1 MESQSLLFG
10 KDKMR
15 KLLGLISLV
24 TLFLS
29 LQIPAAL
36 ARPAFLDR
44 RAPDEQQHDIL
55 EKSAKVLSELYKH
68 QPEAKTKVESAYGYA
83 TFSNLGVKILFAGGG
98 SGRGLAINNKTR
110 AKTYMNM
117 AEVQAGLGLGVKKFM
132 LVWVFENEKSFNEF
146 VNSGWAIGGQAS
158 AAAKA
163 GDRGGAYQGAVSIAD
178 GIWLYQL
185 TDAGLAL
192 ELTVK
197 GTKYYKD
204 NDLN

>member
-1 MESQSLLFG
+1 MKSPATILIVLLFCF
-10 KDKMR
+10 
-15 KLLGLISLV
+15 SA
-24 TLFLS
+24 LS
-29 LQIPAAL
+29 DTAL
-36 ARPAFLDR
+36 ALPAFLDR
-44 RAPDEQQHDIL
+44 RAPEKQQRDIL
-55 EKSAKVLSELYKH
+55 ERSEEVLSALYEH
-68 QPEAKTKVESAYGYA
+68 QPDAKDKLKSAYGYA
-83 TFSNLGVKILFAGGG
+83 TFSNFGMKIFFAGGG
-98 SGRGLAINNKTR
+98 SGRGLAVNNKTQQ
-110 AKTYMNM
+110 KTFMNM
-117 AEVQAGLGLGVKKFM
+117 AEIQAGLGLGIKKFM
-132 LVWVFENEKSFNEF
+132 LVWVFENEKAFHEF

-163 GDRGGAYQGAVSIAD
+163 GDKGGSYQGAVAIAD

>member
-1 MESQSLLFG
+1 MKKIAGSVFVMALC
-10 KDKMR
+10 
-15 KLLGLISLV
+15 
-24 TLFLS
+24 LS
-29 LQIPAAL
+29 LQVSTAL

-44 RAPDEQQHDIL
+44 RAPDEQQQDIL

-83 TFSNLGVKILFAGGG
+83 TFSNFGMKIFFAGGG
-98 SGRGLAINNKTR
+98 SGRGLAINNKTQ

-132 LVWVFENEKSFNEF
+132 LVWVFENEKAFNEF
-146 VNSGWAIGGQAS
+146 VDSGWAIGGQAS

>member
-1 MESQSLLFG
+1 MKKMIGMILGVVFASLSF
-10 KDKMR
+10 
-15 KLLGLISLV
+15 
-24 TLFLS
+24 
-29 LQIPAAL
+29 QAPAAL
-36 ARPAFLDR
+36 ALPAFLDR
-44 RAPDEQQHDIL
+44 RAPEKQQHDIL
-55 EKSAKVLSELYKH
+55 KRSQEVLTALYEH
-68 QPEAKTKVESAYGYA
+68 QPEAKNQIASAYGYA
-83 TFSNLGVKILFAGGG
+83 TFSNFGMKILFAGGG
-98 SGRGLAINNKTR
+98 SGRGLAVNNETEQKTF
-110 AKTYMNM
+110 MNM
-117 AEVQAGLGLGVKKFM
+117 AEVQAGLGLGIKKFM
-132 LVWVFENEKSFNEF
+132 LVWVFENEKAFNEF

-163 GDRGGAYQGAVSIAD
+163 GDKGGSYQGAVAIAD

>member
-1 MESQSLLFG
+1 MKKISG
-10 KDKMR
+10 II
-15 KLLGLISLV
+15 LGVMAVSLV
-24 TLFLS
+24 F
-29 LQIPAAL
+29 QIPAAL

-44 RAPDEQQHDIL
+44 RPADKQQHDLI
-55 EKSAKVLSELYKH
+55 EKSEKVLTELYKH

-83 TFSNLGVKILFAGGG
+83 TFSNFGMKILFAGGG
-98 SGRGLAINNKTR
+98 SGRGMAVNNKTKQ
-110 AKTYMNM
+110 KTFMNM
-117 AEVQAGLGLGVKKFM
+117 AEIQAGLGLGVKKFM
-132 LVWVFENEKSFNEF
+132 LVWVFENEKAFNEF

-163 GDRGGAYQGAVSIAD
+163 GEKGGSYQGAVAIAD

>member
-1 MESQSLLFG
+1 MQKIIGSVLA
-10 KDKMR
+10 M
-15 KLLGLISLV
+15 V
-24 TLFLS
+24 LFLN
-29 LQIPAAL
+29 LQVPTVL

-44 RAPDEQQHDIL
+44 RPAGKQQDDIL
-55 EKSAKVLSELYKH
+55 KSSQKTLATLYKA
-68 QPEAKTKVESAYGYA
+68 QPDAKNKVESAYGYA
-83 TFSNLGVKILFAGGG
+83 TFSNMGMKIFFAGGG
-98 SGRGLAINNKTR
+98 SGRGLAINNKTQ

-117 AEVQAGLGLGVKKFM
+117 AEVQAGLGLGIKKFM
-132 LVWVFENEKSFNEF
+132 LVWVFENEKAFNEF
-146 VNSGWAIGGQAS
+146 VSSGWAIGGQAS

-163 GDRGGAYQGAVSIAD
+163 GDKGGSYQGAVAIAD

-185 TDAGLAL
+185 TEAGLAL

>member
-1 MESQSLLFG
+1 
-10 KDKMR
+10 MR
-15 KLLGLISLV
+15 KIIGSLAV
-24 TLFLS
+24 VMLCLS
-29 LQIPAAL
+29 LQTSAAF

-44 RAPDEQQHDIL
+44 RPAEKQQHDIF
-55 EKSAKVLSELYKH
+55 EKSEKVLKELYKH
-68 QPEAKTKVESAYGYA
+68 QPEAKSKVESAYGYA
-83 TFSNLGVKILFAGGG
+83 TFSNFGMKIFFAGGG
-98 SGRGLAINNKTR
+98 SGRGLAINNKTQ
-110 AKTYMNM
+110 AKTFMNM
-117 AEVQAGLGLGVKKFM
+117 AEIQAGLGLGVKKFM
-132 LVWVFENEKSFNEF
+132 LVWVFENEKAFNEF
-146 VNSGWAIGGQAS
+146 VNSGWAFGGQAS

-163 GDRGGAYQGAVSIAD
+163 GDTGGSYQGAVAIAD

>member
-1 MESQSLLFG
+1 
-10 KDKMR
+10 MR

-44 RAPDEQQHDIL
+44 RAPDEQQQDIL
-55 EKSAKVLSELYKH
+55 EKSAKALAELYKH
-68 QPEAKTKVESAYGYA
+68 QPAAKAKVESAYGYA
-83 TFSNLGVKILFAGGG
+83 TFSNLGMKIFFAGGG
-98 SGRGLAINNKTR
+98 SGRGMAVNNKTQK
-110 AKTYMNM
+110 KTFMNM
-117 AEVQAGLGLGVKKFM
+117 AEVQAGLGLGIKKFM
-132 LVWVFENEKSFNEF
+132 LVWVFENEKAFNEF
-146 VNSGWAIGGQAS
+146 VDSGWAIGGQAS
-158 AAAKA
+158 AAAKS
-163 GDRGGAYQGAVSIAD
+163 GNTGGSYQGAVAIAD

-185 TDAGLAL
+185 TEAGLAL